1 MGNFWVTLGPFWDT
15 LAIFF
20 DSKNGPEDKGAP
32 RGAKGRFARYPLT
45 RLGSQFGPQN
55 LDFLKQKRKKLEKR
69 RSQKGSSKKVMFLV
83 PFGWPG
89 PSRIKLPLKRELNP
103 ALYHSFA
110 IWSPKDLQKGVKME
124 VKTEKIAF
132 KGEK

>member
-1 MGNFWVTLGPFWDT
+1 MC
-15 LAIFF
+15 
-20 DSKNGPEDKGAP
+20 
-32 RGAKGRFARYPLT
+32 
-45 RLGSQFGPQN
+45 
-55 LDFLKQKRKKLEKR
+55 EKR

-132 KGEK
+132 KGENDGFVGVRKSSQQKVKNMVRPGHYRASPGLPDSTPRVCAFSEKEFNFESILRKNSILIRF